1 MNNITP
7 INKQSLPDTIARE
20 IRNFIIDRNYHKGD
34 RLPATAELA
43 KLFGVG
49 LPTLREAI
57 KKLETIGTV
66 EVKHGSGT
74 YVGKYFDRLFLP
86 NPIATYEPLKK
97 ARLLELIDARIA
109 IESRIIHLAIPNVDA
124 EHLARIEQLMARTEN
139 YPDDYLKCA
148 LNYLEIENMMR
159 QAANNTILFEI
170 VIAITNLYSEDQLE
184 ILNAH
189 MPREKD
195 YEIHRNLL
203 TALKTGDEKEVI
215 ELMETRFKII
225 RDIIDQYM

>member
-20 IRNFIIDRNYHKGD
+20 IRNFIIDRNYRKGD

-66 EVKHGSGT
+66 EVKHGSGM

-86 NPIATYEPLKK
+86 NPVIIYKPLKK
-97 ARLLELIDARIA
+97 EKLLELIDARIA
-109 IESRIIHLAIPNVDA
+109 IESRIIHLAMPNLDSD
-124 EHLARIEQLMARTEN
+124 HLARIEQLMQRTEN

-148 LNYLEIENMMR
+148 LNYLEVENMMR
-159 QAANNTILFEI
+159 QAANNTILYEI

-203 TALKTGDEKEVI
+203 IALKTGNEKDVI
-215 ELMETRFKII
+215 DLMETRFKII
-225 RDIIDQYM
+225 RDIIDRYM